1 MKRLLNLLFVVAVI
15 VVNGLANALP
25 INGQQTGDISDRFQV
40 YFTPAGY
47 VFSIWGLIYLGLLG
61 FSVYQLLP
69 SQRSN
74 ELIDRISLPFWI
86 SSIANIAWIL
96 FWHYEYFATTLAV
109 MLVLLGSL
117 IWLTRILFAEGK
129 PSNIAERW
137 LLRVPFS
144 IYVGWIT
151 VATLANLTALLEE
164 KGLRPFDMSARDWA
178 VAMVILGGVI
188 ALAVGRV
195 RRDLAYLAVI
205 VWAFVGIGFKNGWDG
220 PVAVSAMVVLAAVV
234 IECIWITQSREHRR
248 YQSLS
253 NG

>member
-1 MKRLLNLLFVVAVI
+1 MKRLLNLFFVVAVI

-25 INGQQTGDISDRFQV
+25 INGQQTGEISDRFEV

-74 ELIDRISLPFWI
+74 ALIDRISVPFWI

-109 MLVLLGSL
+109 MLVLLGAL
-117 IWLTRILFAEGK
+117 VWLTRILFAEGK
-129 PSNIAERW
+129 PTNAKERW
-137 LLRVPFS
+137 LLYVPFS

-151 VATLANLTALLEE
+151 VATLANLTAVLEE
-164 KGLRPFDMSARDWA
+164 KGLRPFDMAASDWA
-178 VAMVILGGVI
+178 VAMVLVGGII
-188 ALAVGRV
+188 ALVVGRI

-205 VWAFVGIGFKNGWDG
+205 VWAFAGIGVKNGWAG
-220 PVAVSAMVVLAAVV
+220 PVAVAAIVVLVAVV
-234 IECIWITQSREHRR
+234 IEMIWLLRGGIYHQVQH
-248 YQSLS
+248 
-253 NG
+253 

>member
-1 MKRLLNLLFVVAVI
+1 MQRLLNLFFVLAVI

-25 INGQQTGDISDRFQV
+25 INGQQTGEISDRFEV

-96 FWHYEYFATTLAV
+96 FWHYKYFATTLAV
-109 MLVLLGSL
+109 MLVLLGAL
-117 IWLTRILFAEGK
+117 IWVTRLLFAAGK
-129 PSNIAERW
+129 PTSAAERW

-151 VATLANLTALLEE
+151 VATLANLTAVLEE
-164 KGLRPFDMSARDWA
+164 KGLRPFDMAALDWA
-178 VAMVILGGVI
+178 VAMVIFGGVI
-188 ALAVGRV
+188 ALTVGRI

-205 VWAFVGIGFKNGWDG
+205 IWAFVGIGVKNGWDG

-234 IECIWITQSREHRR
+234 IEVIWLLRSGIYHPVDG
-248 YQSLS
+248 L
-253 NG
+253 

>member
-1 MKRLLNLLFVVAVI
+1 VKRLLNVFLVLGVI
-15 VVNGLANALP
+15 AVNGLANALP
-25 INGQQTGDISDRFQV
+25 INGQQTGQISDRFEV

-69 SQRSN
+69 SQRNN

-86 SSIANIAWIL
+86 SCIANIAWIL
-96 FWHYEYFATTLAV
+96 LWHYEYFGTTLAV

-117 IWLTRILFAEGK
+117 IWVTQILFAEGK
-129 PSNIAERW
+129 PTSSAERW

-144 IYVGWIT
+144 VYVGWIT

-164 KGLRPFDMSARDWA
+164 KGLRPFDLAARDWA
-178 VAMVILGGVI
+178 VAMVIVGGVI

-205 VWAFVGIGFKNGWDG
+205 VWAFVGIGIKNGWVG
-220 PVAVSAMVVLAAVV
+220 PVAVSAMVVLAAVAIQV
-234 IECIWITQSREHRR
+234 IWLFRSGGSHRV
-248 YQSLS
+248 QV
-253 NG
+253 